1 MCEIADWVRREIK
14 NANCGKKFQPVVLLT
29 GGGAEMQH
37 IEELFLRELNVIDVR
52 TAYPEYGFTATMSE
66 HISTMAYSTVASL
79 LLYGS
84 IHGSCNIA
92 KRVPQAEEPVLEREA
107 FERPAYERPQ
117 QSQQTQSAPQ
127 QTQSAPQQS
136 EEKSRATV
144 GTLPRI
150 EAEDVA
156 DSPVGDIDDTLEYG
170 LEGDKKSTLWN
181 KLRVKAT
188 KVVKSFTASEDDFE
202 L

>member
-1 MCEIADWVRREIK
+1 MRER
-14 NANCGKKFQPVVLLT
+14 A
-29 GGGAEMQH
+29 
-37 IEELFLRELNVIDVR
+37 
-52 TAYPEYGFTATMSE
+52 
-66 HISTMAYSTVASL
+66 
-79 LLYGS
+79 
-84 IHGSCNIA
+84 
-92 KRVPQAEEPVLEREA
+92 A

-117 QSQQTQSAPQ
+117 QIQSAPQ

-144 GTLPRI
+144 GTLPQI

-156 DSPVGDIDDTLEYG
+156 DSPVGNIDDTLAYG
-170 LEGDKKSTLWN
+170 LEGDKTPTLWN
-181 KLRVKAT
+181 KLRDRAT